1 MPYRTLPSPSRPA
14 ETAAASRRHA
24 VRAVSDRG
32 YEVSLVHDLAGS
44 GIHELV
50 ACLEGRAGLLVA
62 TPTVA
67 RLYGAALRDRLAEHG
82 IDYPLMVLPVTE
94 PTKDLSQ
101 VEQVAAAA
109 YAQGL
114 DRTSLLVAMGG
125 GVCTDVVSAA
135 AALVRRGIGVV
146 RIPTTLIGQV
156 DAAVGVKCAVNFVG
170 KKSALGSFHP
180 PTAVFIDPAYLE
192 TLPLPH
198 LRAGFAEIVK
208 MAVACDAGL
217 LELVERHGTELLAS
231 RFGQASPARSEIV
244 WRAAVE
250 MLRELEPN
258 LFEDQTYQRRV
269 DFGHVFSPLLEA
281 ASGYRVAHGQA
292 VAIDVALTTRIASR
306 LGWLKAE
313 ECDRVLRL
321 LVRLGLPIY
330 HPLLT
335 DDLLERAVAESCTHR
350 GGCLNLVVPVAAGRS
365 EFLQHAAD
373 LPLEVLRGARDDLA
387 RMDRRVPVLEVR
399 GGDGPCLVFDVGGT
413 RLRAALYHGE
423 SRTVSRV
430 HVRETPSTWTLPGAS
445 GEEIRAR
452 LIDAMAE
459 AGQEVLGGLEP
470 GVVGIAFPGPV
481 DANGRVLAAPT
492 IWGDMGCA
500 PLDVGAAL
508 APRWVAA
515 PLHVLNDVSAAG
527 YRHLRAPDEDFCIV
541 TVSSGIGNKVFI
553 RGRPVTGAAG
563 RGGEIGHAVADFA
576 PDAPLCDCGGRGHL
590 GAVASGRGAL
600 LAARRR
606 AAADPAA
613 FAASLPGRVAGGD
626 PDAVTNESL
635 VAAFRAGDG
644 WTAALV
650 REVGAPLGRALAG
663 IHTALGIERFTLVG
677 GFALALG
684 EGYRAEVA
692 RAAAAAAWDRGGSW
706 DERVELGAGDD
717 LSGLIGAGRFAMET
731 ARHG

>member
-1 MPYRTLPSPSRPA
+1 MAYPTLPSP
-14 ETAAASRRHA
+14 TAAPAVRRRA
-24 VRAVSDRG
+24 VRAASDRG
-32 YEVSLVHDLAGS
+32 YEVALVHDLAGG

-50 ACLEGRAGLLVA
+50 SRLEGRTGLLVA

-82 IDYPLMVLPVTE
+82 IDYPLLVLPVTE

-101 VEQVAAAA
+101 VERVAAAA
-109 YAQGL
+109 YEHGL
-114 DRTSLLVAMGG
+114 DRTSILVAIGG
-125 GVCTDVVSAA
+125 GVVTDVVSAA
-135 AALVRRGIGVV
+135 GALVRRGIGVI

-156 DAAVGVKCAVNFVG
+156 DAAVGVKCAVNFAG
-170 KKSALGSFHP
+170 KKSALGSFSP
-180 PTAVFIDPAYLE
+180 PRAVLIDPAYLE
-192 TLPLPH
+192 TLPLTH

-217 LELVERHGTELLAS
+217 LEMAEAHGAELLAS
-231 RFGQASPARSEIV
+231 RFGRVSPARAEMV
-244 WRAAVE
+244 WRSAVD
-250 MLRELEPN
+250 MLEELEPN

-292 VAIDVALTTRIASR
+292 VAIDVALTTRIACR
-306 LGWLKAE
+306 LGWLDAA

-335 DDLLERAVAESCTHR
+335 DDLLDRAVAESAAHR
-350 GGCLNLVVPVAAGRS
+350 GGCLNLVLPVGPGRS
-365 EFLQHAAD
+365 EFLEHAAD
-373 LPLEVLRGARDDLA
+373 LPADVLRAARDDLA
-387 RMDRRVPVLEVR
+387 RMDRRVPALEVR
-399 GGDGPCLVFDVGGT
+399 GRDDGPCLVFDVGGT
-413 RLRAALYHGE
+413 RIRAALYRGDE
-423 SRTVSRV
+423 RAVSRV
-430 HVRETPSTWTLPGAS
+430 HVRDTPSTWTHPAAG
-445 GEEIRAR
+445 GDEIRAR
-452 LIDAMAE
+452 LMEAMAD
-459 AGQEVLGGLEP
+459 AGREVLDGAAP
-470 GVVGIAFPGPV
+470 RAVGVAFPGPV
-481 DANGRVLAAPT
+481 GADGRVLAAPT
-492 IWGDMGCA
+492 IWGDRGCA

-508 APRWVAA
+508 APHWPGA
-515 PLHVLNDVSAAG
+515 PVHVLNDVSAAG
-527 YRHLRAPDEDFCIV
+527 YRHLRAADEDFCIV

-563 RGGEIGHAVADFA
+563 RGGEIGHAVVDFA
-576 PDAPLCDCGGRGHL
+576 ADAPVCDCGGRGHL

-606 AAADPAA
+606 AAADAAA
-613 FAASLPGRVAGGD
+613 FHASKPGRDAAGD
-626 PDAVTNESL
+626 PEAVTNESL

-650 REVGAPLGRALAG
+650 REVSAPLGRALAG

-684 EGYRAEVA
+684 DGYRREVA
-692 RAAAAAAWDRGGSW
+692 RAAAASAWHQGGSW
-706 DERVELGAGDD
+706 DERVELGADDD
-717 LSGLIGAGRFAMET
+717 LSGLIGAGRFALEA